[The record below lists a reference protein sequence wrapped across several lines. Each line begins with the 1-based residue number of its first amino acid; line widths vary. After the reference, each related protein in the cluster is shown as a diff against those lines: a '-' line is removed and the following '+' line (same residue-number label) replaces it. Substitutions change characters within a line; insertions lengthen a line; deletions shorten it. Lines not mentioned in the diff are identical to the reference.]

1 MAGKLWIGRSIEC
14 VEIFRFFLTEFVRQK
29 KMRSWE
35 SSAWELREVS
45 GKILKKI
52 RKSEII
58 EEFEISR
65 KKLEFC
71 LSFFFLVF
79 LIKNFLHFFK
89 FSLDFLFF
97 VNFVTVRHPL
107 RRKFSWSPY

>member
-1 MAGKLWIGRSIEC
+1 VRGNFSI
-14 VEIFRFFLTEFVRQK
+14 FFNGICEAE